1 MEKVVCEVVDTE
13 DVVVVHDD
21 TEDVVVD
28 DDGQDWRLRC

>member
-21 TEDVVVD
+21 TEDVVD